1 MNRLV
6 TFAISLFL
14 ASWAFPAWAQVE
26 ITAADAKSMYRNIT
40 MSRVSV
46 HDPSVVYNPTDQ
58 YYYIFGSHRAQ
69 ARSRNM
75 QSWTNVSTTWGVPNA
90 NGTVNSVGNTEAF
103 VTPQVKTIVVKGKEV
118 AFTGFNA
125 YGWSAA
131 YGGDYNIDGNM
142 WAPDII
148 FNEKMQKWCL
158 YLSINGASWNSSII
172 LLTADAI
179 NGPYVY
185 QGPVVITGF
194 LNTTNTNISYQKTD
208 LQLALGS
215 LSALPDRYNQGSK
228 WGNYWPHAIDPCVF
242 YDEEGKLWMS
252 YGSWSGGIW
261 MLQLNEET
269 GLRDYDVTYASDY
282 SSKGQGVTSDPYF
295 GKKIAGGYYVSGEA
309 SYIEHIGNHYYLFVT
324 YGELQANGGYEMRVF
339 RSANPDGP
347 YADTKGTSAI
357 YPRYAL
363 NYGLN
368 SDTRGEKLLGAY
380 GEWGYVTVGN
390 YGETAQGHNSVI
402 DAEDGNTYLVY
413 HTRFHNAGE
422 GHQVRVHQLFLNE
435 NGWLVAAPFEYNGE
449 KWNNDSIAS
458 RKCFDDSDI
467 LGTYQ
472 LMVHKYGIDR
482 QNMEQVTPVTISLN
496 ADGTITGQY
505 TGRWNTTAGTSYIT
519 LSFNGNTYKGVV
531 VEQQLELTTI
541 KAVAITAVSATTGLN
556 MWAYK
561 MRDDYAIA
569 YTLNNSTI
577 PVSNYRTVSGNLN
590 LYGFNLL
597 DNVELT
603 WISSAPDIIDEE
615 GKYNPAGL
623 EADSMVTL
631 VGKLTCGN
639 YYWSQTYTVRAKAET
654 VPTGDYASGM
664 VAYYGFDEQPLTNSY
679 NTNQRA
685 TLLSKGGGA
694 KPVLVFDHERTGQFI
709 HQYEGTYDKSSYVQ
723 VANPFYQ
730 GSIGDGITL
739 SFWLKR
745 NTDDLVNDIFSFYN
759 YNPVKRFFMT
769 GNSYFGYADNAGN
782 WFDINNPESRKL
794 SSQIPVGAWNHI
806 VVTIS
811 RIDGIK
817 LYVNRSSKTSMSYT
831 GEVDGVTVNTKTKCD
846 FNLILDHIPNCRYF
860 YFGYDTKMGSADICV
875 DDFMMYDRVL
885 SYEDVSALYT
895 METRVFDFNQLALGI
910 VPLME
915 DTWRPMGDGRTYN
928 LQGQRVETPTKG
940 VYIKNGKKY
949 VINN

>member
-6 TFAISLFL
+6 TFAVSTLL
-14 ASWAFPAWAQVE
+14 ASWASLAWAQVE
-26 ITAADAKSMYRNIT
+26 VTSAEAKSMYRNIT

-90 NGTVNSVGNTEAF
+90 NGTVGSVGNTEAF
-103 VTPQVKTIVVKGKEV
+103 VTPQVKTIVINGKEV
-118 AFTGFNA
+118 AFTDFNA

-148 FNEKMQKWCL
+148 YNDKMQKWCL
-158 YLSINGASWNSSII
+158 YLSINGSSWNSSII

-194 LNTTNTNISYQKTD
+194 INTTNANISYQKTD
-208 LQLALGS
+208 LQLALGT
-215 LSALPDRYNQGSK
+215 LSALPDRYNQGNK
-228 WGNYWPHAIDPCVF
+228 WGSYWPHAIDPCVF
-242 YDEEGKLWMS
+242 YDEEGNLWMS

-269 GLRDYDVTYASDY
+269 GLRDYDVTYSSDY

-339 RSANPDGP
+339 RSSNPDGP
-347 YADTKGTSAI
+347 YTDTKGTSAI
-357 YPRYAL
+357 YTRYAL

-380 GEWGYVTVGN
+380 GEWGYVAVGD

-402 DAEDGNTYLVY
+402 DAEDGNAYLVY

-449 KWNNDSIAS
+449 KWNNDSVAS
-458 RKCFDDSDI
+458 RQRFDDSDI

-482 QNMEQVTPVTISLN
+482 ENMEQVTPVTIRLN

-505 TGRWNTTAGTSYIT
+505 TGRWNTTDGTSYIT

-590 LYGFNLL
+590 LYGFNLQ
-597 DNVELT
+597 DNVDLAWT
-603 WISSAPDIIDEE
+603 SSAPDIIDEE

-623 EADSMVTL
+623 ETDSMVTL
-631 VGKLTCGN
+631 TGRLTCGN

-654 VPTGDYASGM
+654 VPTGDYATGM
-664 VAYYGFDEQPLTNSY
+664 VAYYAFDEQPLTNSY

-685 TLLSKGGGA
+685 TLLSKSGGT
-694 KPVLVFDHERTGQFI
+694 KPVLLSDHERNGQFV
-709 HQYEGTYDKSSYVQ
+709 HQYEGTYAKSSYVQ

-794 SSQIPVGAWNHI
+794 SSQIPVGAWNHV

-811 RIDGIK
+811 RADGIK
-817 LYVNRSSKTSMSYT
+817 LYVNRSNKTSMSYT
-831 GEVDGVTVNTKTKCD
+831 GELDGVTVNSKAKCD

-860 YFGYDTKMGSADICV
+860 YFGYDTKIGSADICV
-875 DDFMMYDRVL
+875 DDLMIYDRIL

-895 METRVFDFNQLALGI
+895 METRVFDFSQLALGI
-910 VPLME
+910 
-915 DTWRPMGDGRTYN
+915 DTPSADGSKHQSNGKTYN
-928 LQGQRVETPTKG
+928 LQGQQVTTPAKG
-940 VYIKNGKKY
+940 IYIKDGKKY
-949 VINN
+949 VNK